1 MAHLRGLKR
10 KDSSS
15 GQNMLDIPNPTRS
28 NLQNLF
34 LIYKFVLS
42 IVAPRIRDKSKKKI
56 SFFSFLSRKRFFYL
70 PAVLF
75 VKTNS

>member
-1 MAHLRGLKR
+1 MSHLRGLKR

-42 IVAPRIRDKSKKKI
+42 IVAPRIRDKSKKI
-56 SFFSFLSRKRFFYL
+56 SFFSFFISQEVFL
-70 PAVLF
+70 PARCIIR
-75 VKTNS
+75 KNKS